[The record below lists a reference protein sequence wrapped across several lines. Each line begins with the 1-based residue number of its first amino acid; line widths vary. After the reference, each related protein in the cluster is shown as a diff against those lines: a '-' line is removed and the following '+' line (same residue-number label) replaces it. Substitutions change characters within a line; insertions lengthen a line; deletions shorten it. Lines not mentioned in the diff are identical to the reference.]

1 MHLKLRENNTEALV
15 ISKTLKVPQH
25 ERTESMRRRM
35 YFQRSKTTVDSIK
48 SVFKVF
54 RRKSSLGA
62 TEKRTAARF
71 MCTQRMRAS
80 EVGKV
85 STPRGTP
92 LQRVAGGW
100 KHRGPT
106 SCCNRAYKPGKK
118 QPAWRLKGEGKRVLG
133 ARETRGARKE
143 GGKRFFVCSAGS
155 NSRASK
161 VF

>member
-1 MHLKLRENNTEALV
+1 M
-15 ISKTLKVPQH
+15 
-25 ERTESMRRRM
+25 
-35 YFQRSKTTVDSIK
+35 DSIK

-71 MCTQRMRAS
+71 MCTWRMRAR
-80 EVGKV
+80 VKRGKV
-85 STPRGTP
+85 STRWGTP

-106 SCCNRAYKPGKK
+106 SCYNRAYKPGKNS
-118 QPAWRLKGEGKRVLG
+118 PRGMRLKGKGKRVLG

-143 GGKRFFVCSAGS
+143 GGKRSFVCSAGS
-155 NSRASK
+155 NLRASK